1 MKTIKIVAV
10 LLMVLVAFNCKA
22 QNQSQ
27 DVKQTQNQ
35 SDATDRYRLYP
46 TQNMWT
52 FLKLDTQ
59 DGRIWQIQWTLDDIS
74 KAKVY
79 NALTPIN
86 LTSLISESEER
97 NNGRFE
103 LYPTTN
109 LYNFILMDQIEGRIW
124 QVQWSHDIT
133 QRAIISLDM

>member
-1 MKTIKIVAV
+1 MKTTKIVVV
-10 LLMVLVAFNCKA
+10 LLIALATFNCKA

-27 DVKQTQNQ
+27 DGKQTQAQ
-35 SDATDRYRLYP
+35 SDAADRYKLYP

-74 KAKVY
+74 KARAY

-86 LTSLISESEER
+86 ITPLIDENEKR
-97 NNGRFE
+97 DNGRFE

-124 QVQWSHDIT
+124 QVQWSHDIA
-133 QRAIISLDM
+133 QRAIISLDL

>member
-10 LLMVLVAFNCKA
+10 LLMALATFNCEA
-22 QNQSQ
+22 QSQSQ
-27 DVKQTQNQ
+27 DVKQTQDK

-59 DGRIWQIQWTLDDIS
+59 DGRIWQIQWTLDDVS

-79 NALTPIN
+79 NTLTSIN
-86 LTSLISESEER
+86 LIPLIGESEKR

-103 LYPTTN
+103 LYPTSN

-124 QVQWSHDIT
+124 QVQWSQDIS
-133 QRAIISLDM
+133 QRAIISLDL